1 MWQTYD
7 RTCTTA
13 WVIDEITL
21 GWKTDALQVKVH
33 SCKDFYLCWIMVWS
47 VTAWRHSDVCGFQVS
62 PLNLIS
68 NVFNVNT
75 NRFDGSHKNLI
86 DLTSAWRRREVLANH
101 GTVNALVYFSSGANQ
116 RFERHRKWRVRLSQ
130 LWRAAL
136 AGVRF
141 QRSRNSIDLRAPLSR
156 NGALYHHAAAVW
168 IRGLNRN
175 PDPINAVSILATS
188 FSLKQA
194 AVWKQWHLLT
204 SWAAIKLACDV
215 MHYGKS
221 QSAGSTVLESV
232 YAWKE

>member
-1 MWQTYD
+1 MRWLRVWELTP
-7 RTCTTA
+7 CG
-13 WVIDEITL
+13 EKSTL
-21 GWKTDALQVKVH
+21 VKI
-33 SCKDFYLCWIMVWS
+33 CDFVEFTFGQYQRS

-86 DLTSAWRRREVLANH
+86 DFTSAWRRREVLANH

-168 IRGLNRN
+168 IHGLNRN
-175 PDPINAVSILATS
+175 PDQCRQYSRYFI
-188 FSLKQA
+188 
-194 AVWKQWHLLT
+194 
-204 SWAAIKLACDV
+204 
-215 MHYGKS
+215 
-221 QSAGSTVLESV
+221 
-232 YAWKE
+232 